1 MSSPRNGMSNRLLMP
16 PPPPNGPA
24 RPFGPWPRIVVPERP
39 EALGG
44 TVPRMG
50 EPGWE
55 VIVPPGDADAL
66 VAASPLLAGLAPAE
80 GAAVGD
86 LVTWVRLPGG
96 ADLFGEGEVADA
108 AYVLVRGRVDVHVEG
123 ALLAQH
129 GPGEVIGE
137 AGLLGSGVRSATV
150 TAVRD
155 SVLVRLEPER
165 FERLA
170 ATHPGAA
177 RHLAAV
183 VAERLAV
190 RPSSRLGLRSPR
202 VVVLSAP
209 DGGVDPDEL
218 AHRIARSVRGRTTS
232 VVSAAEAE
240 AWEPPERAVR
250 LAERED
256 RADLVLLVDPGHRCG
271 TDGEAAA
278 VDEMGFVRQAD
289 LVLLAVPAA
298 RSAPRTVRL
307 VRSIPRSV
315 EVLVVRRSGQL
326 PDGRRWGTPAG
337 AAVTITHLEWDRA
350 ESLERL
356 ARRLT
361 GQAVGLVLG
370 GGGARG
376 FAHVGVVR
384 ALREAGVPIDRVG
397 GSSMGAIIG
406 AQVAMGMGPDELLDV
421 NLQWSR
427 RMLAEP
433 AVPTVSLA
441 RGERAARLI
450 RSFFAGR
457 HIEDLELEF
466 FCTTADLTTFRL
478 HVADRGPVGNWV
490 SASAAVPGLWPP
502 FADVEGHLH
511 ADGGVLDNVPTA
523 VMRSR
528 AVGRVVAVDVCARQA
543 AMRVE
548 PVLPAA
554 SPAPLR
560 VPLRKVVGRRGRATR
575 EPGLLDLMNR
585 ANLLASL
592 QAWEQ
597 ARDHADV
604 YLTPDTAPHG
614 FGSFDR
620 VAELAELGYRSAVE
634 QLERCETGSLGGSTV
649 PEHGRG

>member
-1 MSSPRNGMSNRLLMP
+1 
-16 PPPPNGPA
+16 
-24 RPFGPWPRIVVPERP
+24 
-39 EALGG
+39 
-44 TVPRMG
+44 MG

-55 VIVPPGDADAL
+55 VVDPPGDADAL

-86 LVTWVRLPGG
+86 LVTWIRLPGG
-96 ADLFGEGEVADA
+96 TDLFGEGEVADA
-108 AYVLVRGRVDVHVEG
+108 AYVLVRGRVDVHLEG
-123 ALLAQH
+123 ALLAQR
-129 GPGEVIGE
+129 GPGDVIGE
-137 AGLLGSGVRSATV
+137 AGLLGSGARSATV

-155 SVLVRLEPER
+155 SVLVRLEPEQ

-190 RPSSRLGLRSPR
+190 RPSARRGLRSPR

-218 AHRIARSVRGRTTS
+218 AHRIARSVRGPTTS
-232 VVSAAEAE
+232 VVSSAEAE
-240 AWEPPERAVR
+240 GWESQERAVR

-256 RADLVLLVDPGHRCG
+256 RTDLVLLVDPGHRSG
-271 TDGEAAA
+271 TEDEVSAAD
-278 VDEMGFVRQAD
+278 DEMGFVRQAD
-289 LVLLAVPAA
+289 LVLLAVPAGRA
-298 RSAPRTVRL
+298 APRTVRL
-307 VRSIPRSV
+307 ARATPRPV
-315 EVLVVRRSGQL
+315 EVLVVRTSGQQ
-326 PDGRRWGTPAG
+326 PDGRRWGTPAD
-337 AAVTITHLEWDRA
+337 AAVTTTHLEWDRA
-350 ESLERL
+350 ESFDRL

-376 FAHVGVVR
+376 FAHLGVVR
-384 ALREAGVPIDRVG
+384 ALREAGIPIDRVG
-397 GSSMGAIIG
+397 GSSMGAIVG
-406 AQVAMGMGPDELLDV
+406 AQVAMGMAPDELLDA

-450 RSFFAGR
+450 RSFFSGR

-466 FCTTADLTTFRL
+466 FCTTADLTTYRL
-478 HVADRGPVGNWV
+478 HVADRGPVGDWV

-502 FADVEGHLH
+502 FVDADGHLH

-528 AVGRVVAVDVCARQA
+528 SVGRVIAVDVCARQA

-560 VPLRKVVGRRGRATR
+560 VPLRKVAGRRGRVTR

-614 FGSFDR
+614 FGAFDR
-620 VAELAELGYRSAVE
+620 VAELAELGYRSAVA
-634 QLERCETGSLGGSTV
+634 QLARCETGSLGGSAA